1 MSAGNTTVQF
11 AEDLALELKNEAKKH
26 GIAAAIDGGAA
37 AVEGQP
43 LVIQYEVRLE
53 NTHSCGGLYIKL
65 LSGESLDLTK
75 FDGAS
80 PYSIMF
86 GPDHCGGTNKVHF
99 ILRHKNP
106 KTGEFEEKHAKN
118 PPSAVTSDKKTHLY
132 KLVINADNTYEFFI
146 DQESKG
152 KGNLLDDMQPAI
164 NPPKLVDDPSDSKPE
179 DWVDEAKIND
189 PAASKPDDWDEDAP
203 KMILD
208 EEAVIPSEW
217 HEDEPDEVADPD
229 ATMPEDWDEEED
241 GDWEAPMVKNPLCE
255 AAGCGKWERPKIKN
269 PDYKG
274 KWEHPQIDNP
284 DYIGEWKAKQIDNP
298 NFFEDKTP
306 YMFSTFSAVGI
317 ELWSMSNGI
326 FFDNFLIT
334 RNVEDAAAFA
344 ASTWGAKSVFET
356 SKASSGGV
364 GGGVMESVNKLL
376 DSAADTVEGLGM
388 PKAHAKNSIFV
399 AIAIVIATTIFLCCS
414 GGGDDE
420 FEEFENH
427 SVGASANNTVQ
438 EVPPEPT
445 ASEDTSIPEPEKP
458 AESKKKKKGK
468 KKV

>member
-1 MSAGNTTVQF
+1 MSSPLRLVALAAICAISVYAEEVSEATEPEPPKYESPQPSSDALFFENFDDESSFKNKWVLTKADEYDGEWGVSAGNTTVQF

-26 GIAAAIDGGAA
+26 GIAAAIDGGVA

-65 LSGESLDLTK
+65 LSGDSLDLTK

-99 ILRHKNP
+99 ILRHKNL

-217 HEDEPDEVADPD
+217 REDEPDEVADPD
-229 ATMPEDWDEEED
+229 AKMPEDWDEEED
-241 GDWEAPMVKNPLCE
+241 GD
-255 AAGCGKWERPKIKN
+255 
-269 PDYKG
+269 
-274 KWEHPQIDNP
+274 
-284 DYIGEWKAKQIDNP
+284 
-298 NFFEDKTP
+298 
-306 YMFSTFSAVGI
+306 
-317 ELWSMSNGI
+317 
-326 FFDNFLIT
+326 
-334 RNVEDAAAFA
+334 
-344 ASTWGAKSVFET
+344 
-356 SKASSGGV
+356 
-364 GGGVMESVNKLL
+364 
-376 DSAADTVEGLGM
+376 
-388 PKAHAKNSIFV
+388 
-399 AIAIVIATTIFLCCS
+399 
-414 GGGDDE
+414 
-420 FEEFENH
+420 
-427 SVGASANNTVQ
+427 
-438 EVPPEPT
+438 
-445 ASEDTSIPEPEKP
+445 
-458 AESKKKKKGK
+458 
-468 KKV
+468 